1 MGGKRIIAV
10 LTACAMLATLAG
22 CGKKDTQETDAD
34 LSSAPTQEQQ
44 AKAYFGTL
52 KALSETKV
60 IPNGKGQVKKC
71 PYEVGDYVAG
81 GTLLYTIDDNG
92 MTDTIATTKN
102 SIQKAC
108 ISIQT
113 AQENLAN
120 LKVYAPA
127 SGILKNFSIKTGERV
142 NASKIGEIA
151 DEGRLVAKVPFN
163 AAQKD
168 KIAVGDAAR
177 VESADFMSAV
187 EGRVTRIY
195 DAKADSIGGSILYNI
210 EITIEK
216 PGGFAAGQSVDAVVT
231 NQNGT
236 FSSPASGILEAAE
249 TVSVVSRGSGNAL
262 RVYAREGDYVKK
274 GSLLVEMENST
285 VSSTLERA
293 QLDKKDLEIKLARLE
308 KNYADLFV
316 YAPAGG
322 EIIAKSKGEL
332 DNITSNS
339 ESIMTIAD
347 TKTLVLELD
356 LDEESAQSVAAGE
369 TVNVILNADGGR
381 IVSGIVEKISAEGI
395 VTGNSRRYPILV
407 YVTNDGT
414 LKPGTAASIDFGGDV
429 Q

>member
-1 MGGKRIIAV
+1 
-10 LTACAMLATLAG
+10 
-22 CGKKDTQETDAD
+22 
-34 LSSAPTQEQQ
+34 
-44 AKAYFGTL
+44 
-52 KALSETKV
+52 
-60 IPNGKGQVKKC
+60 
-71 PYEVGDYVAG
+71 
-81 GTLLYTIDDNG
+81 
-92 MTDTIATTKN
+92 
-102 SIQKAC
+102 
-108 ISIQT
+108 
-113 AQENLAN
+113 
-120 LKVYAPA
+120 
-127 SGILKNFSIKTGERV
+127 
-142 NASKIGEIA
+142 
-151 DEGRLVAKVPFN
+151 
-163 AAQKD
+163 
-168 KIAVGDAAR
+168 
-177 VESADFMSAV
+177 
-187 EGRVTRIY
+187 
-195 DAKADSIGGSILYNI
+195 
-210 EITIEK
+210 
-216 PGGFAAGQSVDAVVT
+216 
-231 NQNGT
+231 
-236 FSSPASGILEAAE
+236 
-249 TVSVVSRGSGNAL
+249 
-262 RVYAREGDYVKK
+262 
-274 GSLLVEMENST
+274 MENST